1 MSKQDKPNDSETIIL
16 SGALAD
22 PELARGAIDR
32 GLESKDFVDE
42 SAGRIWQ
49 MFIDADNLGE
59 VLNSSAMTALAKRA
73 HVETT
78 AEIITRGAARW
89 PGSRDLHDKTLSA
102 FLFESRKRRSVA
114 AARRGVSDVLE
125 ADDEEKI
132 EKAARRL
139 RQSGDIAMEVRRQ
152 PILTSRQVARNVTTT
167 IEEPPLRLQTGI
179 EKLDNVLGGGLDM
192 KRVVSL
198 IGKYKIGKT
207 TLLSTIGYNVACG
220 TGEKDPE
227 NRAKVLFITLER
239 NQIDVEMMNM
249 ARALGTNMAK
259 LEGRY
264 DRYEKEIEDYIS
276 DPVRDSILY
285 YHRPGAGLEEISS
298 VMTRAVRQ
306 HGVKLVMIDYYQ
318 VIGRPSGNSRLV
330 DHLMNVDQTITR
342 LANDLDIAVL
352 IAAQSD
358 ADGAPR
364 DSKSLLQSAAA
375 NFAIRRQDG
384 SPEAWLDNLASNY
397 RKQRDA
403 GSPNN
408 PAMILDEEAGPHF
421 RSV

>member
-1 MSKQDKPNDSETIIL
+1 MSKQDKPNDSEMIIL

-22 PELARGAIDR
+22 PDLGRQAIDR
-32 GLESKDFVDE
+32 GLEPKDFVDE
-42 SAGRIWQ
+42 NAGRIWQ
-49 MFIDADNLGE
+49 MFIDADNHGE
-59 VLNSSAMTALAKRA
+59 TLTTAAMTALARREHIEA
-73 HVETT
+73 V
-78 AEIITRGAARW
+78 AEIISRGASRW
-89 PGSRDLHDKTLSA
+89 PGSRDLHDKTLTG
-102 FLFESRKRRSVA
+102 FLFESRRRRSAV
-114 AARRGVSDVLE
+114 AARRATTDILE
-125 ADDEEKI
+125 AYDEEKM

-152 PILTSRQVARNVTTT
+152 PILTSRQVARTVTST
-167 IEEPPLRLQTGI
+167 IEEPPMRLQTGI
-179 EKLDNVLGGGLDM
+179 AKLDNVLGGGLDL

-239 NQIDVEMMNM
+239 NQTDVEMMNM

-264 DRYEKEIEDYIS
+264 DVYEKEIENYIS
-276 DPVRDSILY
+276 DPVRDSIYY

-306 HGVKLVMIDYYQ
+306 LGVKLVMIDYYQ
-318 VIGRPSGNSRLV
+318 VIGRPSGSTRLV
-330 DHLMNVDQTITR
+330 EHLMNVDQTITR
-342 LANDLDIAVL
+342 LASDLDIAIL

-408 PAMILDEEAGPHF
+408 PAMILDEDSGPYF
-421 RSV
+421 RST